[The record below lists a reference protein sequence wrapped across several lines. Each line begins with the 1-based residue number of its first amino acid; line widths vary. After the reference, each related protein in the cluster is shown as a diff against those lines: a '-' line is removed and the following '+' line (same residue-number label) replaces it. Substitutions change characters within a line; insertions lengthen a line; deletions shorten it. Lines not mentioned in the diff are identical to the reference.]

1 MTKIVRG
8 ILPAS
13 PTKYDAGYFNQLS
26 RAINYLIDDV
36 KNPLT
41 NISNIATEAEANS
54 LQVGDVYEADGAVK
68 IVRQTDI
75 FSGSHQATSAIGSV
89 TVTIT

>member
-1 MTKIVRG
+1 MADIT
-8 ILPAS
+8 L
-13 PTKYDAGYFNQLS
+13 KYNNIT
-26 RAINYLIDDV
+26 IN
-36 KNPLT
+36 
-41 NISNIATEAEANS
+41 NS
-54 LQVGDVYEADGAVK
+54 LQVGDVYEADGVVK

>member
-8 ILPAS
+8 ILPSA
-13 PTKYDAGYFNQLS
+13 PIQYDISFFNQLS
-26 RAINYLIDDV
+26 RAVNYLIDDV

-41 NISNIATEAEANS
+41 NVPNIATEAEANS
-54 LQVGDVYEADGAVK
+54 LQVGDVYEADGVVK

-75 FSGSHQATSAIGSV
+75 FSGSHLGTTSVGAV
-89 TVTIT
+89 TVTIS